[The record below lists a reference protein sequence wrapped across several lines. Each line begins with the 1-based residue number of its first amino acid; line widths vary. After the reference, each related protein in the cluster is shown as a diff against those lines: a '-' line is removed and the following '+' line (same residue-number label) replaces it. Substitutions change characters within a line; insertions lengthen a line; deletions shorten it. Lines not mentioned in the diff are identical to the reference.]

1 MRWAAAARNAF
12 IEARTQRE
20 IDKIT
25 AAAGV
30 DENVQH
36 DEQQNVPIAPQVL
49 VQQNVPVA
57 PPALM
62 QQNVPVAPQA
72 LVQQNVPHLGAIP
85 DPSNA
90 PPVQSI
96 QGNNNNPPAIAHPK
110 QEETVEQV
118 VPRDPSP
125 LRLRSRTVQRNQ

>member
-1 MRWAAAARNAF
+1 MHLLKQ
-12 IEARTQRE
+12 RTQRE
-20 IDKIT
+20 IDRIT
-25 AAAGV
+25 AAAAAAAGV

-36 DEQQNVPIAPQVL
+36 DGQQNVPIAPQVL

-72 LVQQNVPHLGAIP
+72 LVQQNVPHLSAISDRP
-85 DPSNA
+85 NA

-96 QGNNNNPPAIAHPK
+96 QGNNNPLIIAYPK
-110 QEETVEQV
+110 QEETAEQV
-118 VPRDPSP
+118 VARDPSP

>member
-12 IEARTQRE
+12 IAARTQRE
-20 IDKIT
+20 IDRIT
-25 AAAGV
+25 AAAAAVV
-30 DENVQH
+30 DENVPH
-36 DEQQNVPIAPQVL
+36 DEQQNVPVAPQVL
-49 VQQNVPVA
+49 V
-57 PPALM
+57 

-85 DPSNA
+85 DRPNA
-90 PPVQSI
+90 PSVQSI
-96 QGNNNNPPAIAHPK
+96 QGNNNPPIIAHPK
-110 QEETVEQV
+110 QEETLEQI

>member
-1 MRWAAAARNAF
+1 MHLLKQ
-12 IEARTQRE
+12 RTQRE
-20 IDKIT
+20 IDRIKAAAA

-36 DEQQNVPIAPQVL
+36 HEQQNVPIAPQVL
-49 VQQNVPVA
+49 VQQNVPIA

-72 LVQQNVPHLGAIP
+72 LVQQNVPRSSVIP

-96 QGNNNNPPAIAHPK
+96 QGNNNPPIIAYPK
-110 QEETVEQV
+110 QEETAEQV
-118 VPRDPSP
+118 VTRDPSP